1 MGIDARMVIDYH
13 GRAHRPKGLPH
24 GLAGTWMPVNGNASD
39 SDLDVSPPPDVEKRL
54 LHDRLSRPGTDGP
67 EYDAQRTR
75 LCHLFEGDSS
85 AREQRSTCDM
95 FADIGEPDGRG
106 TWNPRTGES
115 PVIGFCWSPYPERS
129 RVLDEPPDS
138 ARTFQDIA
146 DRFMEENR
154 DIFDHDGN
162 SFIGLWNDPATG
174 KVYLDVS
181 VVGRDAGVARDACRR
196 HDQIAFYDLQV
207 GASVTVNPN
216 ATSGQE
222 G

>member
-95 FADIGEPDGRG
+95 FADIGEPDGGG

>member
-54 LHDRLSRPGTDGP
+54 LRDRLSRPGTDGP

-95 FADIGEPDGRG
+95 FADIGEPDGGG